1 MADFSFDESLGF
13 IINRTARRLKYE
25 LYQAF
30 KASGYNITPEQ
41 WAILNRLWEQDGLS
55 QVELA
60 DRTFKDKPNVT
71 RMLDVLERRGLI
83 VRQPDEEDRRAYK
96 VYLTEAGR
104 QLEKELIPLAAGV
117 LERGQKNL
125 TDDDIEYL
133 RRALNLIYSN
143 FD

>member
-1 MADFSFDESLGF
+1 MTHFTFDNSLGY

-30 KASGYNITPEQ
+30 KAKGHNITPEQ

-71 RMLDVLERRGLI
+71 RMLDVLEKRSL
-83 VRQPDEEDRRAYK
+83 VFRQADQDDRRAYK
-96 VYLTEAGR
+96 VYLTEQGR
-104 QLEKELIPLAAGV
+104 QLKEELIPLAIEV
-117 LERGQKNL
+117 LKRGQRNL
-125 TDDDIEYL
+125 TSEEIEYL
-133 RRALNLIYSN
+133 RKRLNTIYYN